1 MLECHPINLGRTL
14 NVKSMNGFGDIKTL
28 DYEAKFIQS

>member
-1 MLECHPINLGRTL
+1 MLECYTINLGRTH
-14 NVKSMNGFGDIKTL
+14 NVKSMDGFGDIKTL